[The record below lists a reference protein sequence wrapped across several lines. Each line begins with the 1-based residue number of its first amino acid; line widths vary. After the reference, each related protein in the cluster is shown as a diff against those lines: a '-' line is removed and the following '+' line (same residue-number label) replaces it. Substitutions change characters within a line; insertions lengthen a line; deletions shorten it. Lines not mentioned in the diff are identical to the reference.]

1 MKRSEALS
9 PLSRD
14 HHQGLFAALKLRRA
28 SAADAEEARGAF
40 LDFWHGEGAHH
51 FRVEEEVL
59 LPALARHASADDEA
73 IVRTLVEHVDLRRR
87 AADLEGSVEPSLETL
102 HELGDRLHAHIR
114 GEENQLFPLIETT
127 LPSAEL
133 DELGAAIERA
143 EAR

>member
-14 HHQGLFAALKLRRA
+14 HHHGLFAALKLRRA
-28 SAADAEEARGAF
+28 SAADAEDARRAF
-40 LDFWHGEGAHH
+40 LEFWHGEGAHH
-51 FRVEEEVL
+51 FHVEEEVL
-59 LPALARHASADDEA
+59 LPALARHASADDGA

-87 AADLEGSVEPSLETL
+87 AADLERAVEPALEAL

-114 GEENQLFPLIETT
+114 GEENELFPLIEAT
-127 LPSAEL
+127 LPAAEL